1 MYLYEIYYF
10 TKDFKKVTLATYGDN
25 IQQIARLVIKQF
37 NLSDYD
43 LKLSEQKRK
52 EEFTSDYTLY
62 KHTTK
67 QTFFINQI
75 G

>member
-10 TKDFKKVTLATYGDN
+10 TKDCKKMSLVTYGDN

-52 EEFTSDYTLY
+52 KEFTSDYTLY

-67 QTFFINQI
+67 QTFYINQI